1 MLTKSEKEWLKKR
14 EQWAEPHNGY
24 GDEGYFC
31 EHCKI
36 NCIDGCPTEI
46 RDGNI
51 DAFVDAAEFSERVT
65 AKLAEFYHHTTLYLD
80 DSDGQKL
87 RCWETCPAR
96 FHCGDSYTH
105 LTCGDAVLKTAQLTV
120 EEEMNGKKDSY

>member
-31 EHCKI
+31 EHCKM
-36 NCIDGCPTEI
+36 NCFDGCPTEI

-51 DAFVDAAEFSERVT
+51 DAFVDAAEFSERVV
-65 AKLAEFYHHTTLYLD
+65 AKLADPYFPSMDKGSTFECGLFIMPPMD
-80 DSDGQKL
+80 RL
-87 RCWETCPAR
+87 RCAR
-96 FHCGDSYTH
+96 I
-105 LTCGDAVLKTAQLTV
+105 VV
-120 EEEMNGKKDSY
+120 EEEMDAET

>member
-14 EQWAEPHNGY
+14 EQWAKPHNGY

-36 NCIDGCPTEI
+36 NCFDGCPTEI

-51 DAFVDAAEFSERVT
+51 DAFVDAAEFSEKVA
-65 AKLAEFYHHTTLYLD
+65 AKLALGCESQTPCNGCWKAHWKYCN
-80 DSDGQKL
+80 L
-87 RCWETCPAR
+87 RKGYWDCADCFLKVAR
-96 FHCGDSYTH
+96 
-105 LTCGDAVLKTAQLTV
+105 LAV
-120 EEEMNGKKDSY
+120 EEEMNNDT